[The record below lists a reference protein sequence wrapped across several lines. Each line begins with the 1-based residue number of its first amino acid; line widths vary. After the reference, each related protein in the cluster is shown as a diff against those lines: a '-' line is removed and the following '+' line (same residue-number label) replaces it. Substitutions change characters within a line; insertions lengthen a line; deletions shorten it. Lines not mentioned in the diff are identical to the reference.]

1 MAEPVDWDE
10 TDLQRL
16 INDGVGESLTLD
28 YKATA
33 ALTPMTESIKKEI
46 GKDVSAFANSAG
58 GTIVYGLVE
67 ANHLPKAVEGID
79 PAVVTREWLDQVI
92 TSRIQRRIEG
102 IRINQV
108 LLTGGKVV
116 YVVVVPQS
124 DRAPHMASDNRYYK
138 RFEYQSVPME
148 EYEVR
153 DISNRAVGPRL
164 SVQISLATN
173 QFDFID
179 NEPLSNPIQLY
190 ASLLNSN
197 PVPAEHAVLQ
207 WLIDQRL
214 DGPPPG
220 FINPVDVQL
229 AVGGLAP
236 IACQLWQL
244 NWGVPGKMPIWESMS
259 FALFDSAY
267 QVRVPRGAN
276 QYLLGWSAKAPRM
289 AHASGVMVLDV
300 TDNGSAILRDMNMHL
315 QV

>member
-16 INDGVGESLTLD
+16 ISDGVGESLTLD
-28 YKATA
+28 YKAAA
-33 ALTPMTESIKKEI
+33 ALTPRTEGVKKEI

-58 GTIVYGLVE
+58 GTIVYGLAE
-67 ANHLPKAVEGID
+67 ANHLPTAVEGID

-108 LLTGGKVV
+108 VLADGKVV

-124 DRAPHMASDNRYYK
+124 DRAPHMASDKRYYK

-153 DISNRAVGPRL
+153 DISNRAVGPLL
-164 SVQISLATN
+164 SVRISLTSN

-179 NEPLSNPIQLY
+179 SEPLSKPIQVH
-190 ASLLNSN
+190 ANILNSN
-197 PVPAEHAVLQ
+197 PVPAEHAVLH
-207 WLIDQRL
+207 WLVDQRL
-214 DGPPPG
+214 DGAPLG
-220 FINPVDVQL
+220 FINRVDVDL
-229 AVGGLAP
+229 SLGGPSP
-236 IACQLWQL
+236 IACHLWQL
-244 NWGVPGKMPIWESMS
+244 NWGVPSKMPIWEGMN

-276 QYLLGWSAKAPRM
+276 QYVLGWSAKAPRM
-289 AHASGVMVLDV
+289 THASGVVVLEV
-300 TDNGSAILRDMNMHL
+300 TGNGSAVLRDTNVHL